1 MIDEDLLEERLE
13 PFRKKKVSEKI
24 SLFMKKSFIKDVE
37 YMDFVK
43 FVFLNGYHYAKV
55 KHEKINEF
63 DEYLDGIFLSMY
75 RERVRCRKTRTSKP
89 RLDVLI
95 SNPEKEEQEISKCFA
110 AGVNLYFDTAM
121 KKLQQTVST

>member
-1 MIDEDLLEERLE
+1 MIDGDLLEERLE

-43 FVFLNGYHYAKV
+43 FVFLNGYHYAKI
-55 KHEKINEF
+55 KHEKIKEF

-75 RERVRCRKTRTSKP
+75 RERVKCRKTRTSKP
-89 RLDVLI
+89 RLEVLMTD
-95 SNPEKEEQEISKCFA
+95 PTKEEVEVSKCFA
-110 AGVNLYFDTAM
+110 AGVNLYFDTAI
-121 KKLQQTVST
+121 KKTQKVSV